1 MCNLYRMRATTA
13 EIGQIFDAIPDLGAN
28 YGEEIYPGYSG
39 LVVADSHAQAM
50 TWGFPLVLTGKQGQ
64 KLKPKPVNNARTDKL
79 RSAFWR
85 DSFARRRCL
94 IPVTEWAEA
103 EGQKGQMTR
112 TWYSLPGGGPFA
124 VAGVWRATSEWGD
137 AYSMVMTNGHSQ
149 MADVHDR
156 MPVIVMR
163 DNWAQW
169 TDGSPDDAFALCQPW
184 PGDLIVERSATL
196 WAAARPKSVTL
207 LI

>member
-1 MCNLYRMRATTA
+1 MCNLYRMRVTTS

-39 LVVADSHAQAM
+39 LVVADGQAQAM

-79 RSAFWR
+79 QTAFWR

-94 IPVTEWAEA
+94 IPVSEWAEA

-112 TWYSLPGGGPFA
+112 TWYSLPGGESFA
-124 VAGVWRATSEWGD
+124 VAGVWRATFEWGN
-137 AYSMVMTNGHSQ
+137 AYSMVMTDGHLQ

-169 TDGSPDDAFALCQPW
+169 ANGSPDDAFTLCQPW
-184 PGDLIVERSATL
+184 PGDLLVERSATL
-196 WAAARPKSVTL
+196 WAAARPKSITTL
-207 LI
+207 I